1 MYMVDDS
8 KSLYSFGGISAILS
22 GILMVFISIWFL
34 FRSDSQPDVMHGISI
49 VMLILVVP
57 TVIALTALLV
67 KEVKTGTLLGVGFA
81 GLWILLELIAHCSQS
96 APLKYVNEM
105 LRDTATQ
112 DFGQNFDKVW
122 SEWGDALMMIA
133 AFSFSVAALC
143 YGISIRKWG
152 NTASAYLL
160 ILSAIAFLF
169 TFIPTVDL
177 YWHIMIRGIAVLFL
191 GGVLLS
197 APSQTIDEE
206 WET

>member
-34 FRSDSQPDVMHGISI
+34 FKFENRPDVMHGISI

-96 APLKYVNEM
+96 APLKYINEM
-105 LRDTATQ
+105 LRNTATQ
-112 DFGQNFDKVW
+112 DFGQNFNKVW
-122 SEWGDALMMIA
+122 SEWGNALMMIA
-133 AFSFSVAALC
+133 AFSFSVAAIC

-160 ILSAIAFLF
+160 ILSAIVFLI
-169 TFIPTVDL
+169 TFIPLVDL
-177 YWHIMIRGIAVLFL
+177 YWHILIRGIAVLFL

>member
-1 MYMVDDS
+1 MYMIDDS

-22 GILMVFISIWFL
+22 GLLMVFISIWFL
-34 FRSDSQPDVMHGISI
+34 FQADNRPDVMHGVSI

-57 TVIALTALLV
+57 PIIAITALLI
-67 KEVKTGTLLGVGFA
+67 KDVKTGTLLGVGFA

-96 APLKYVNEM
+96 APLKTVNV
-105 LRDTATQ
+105 LLQDTATQ
-112 DFGQNFDKVW
+112 DFGQNFNQIWK
-122 SEWGDALMMIA
+122 EWGDALMMIA
-133 AFSFSVAALC
+133 AFSFSVAAIC

-152 NTASAYLL
+152 NAISAHLL
-160 ILSAIAFLF
+160 ILSAIVFLF
-169 TFIPTVDL
+169 TFIPMVDL
-177 YWHIMIRGIAVLFL
+177 YWHILIRGIAVLFL